1 MGKRIRIV
9 STKEVVQPAE
19 STNQGENISSEAS
32 DPSEVAPSEAADKS
46 LLQGIFTPF
55 LLRLK

>member
-19 STNQGENISSEAS
+19 STNQGEDISSEARYEAS
-32 DPSEVAPSEAADKS
+32 DPSIGKS
-46 LLQGIFTPF
+46 LLQGMFTYLTTILCF
-55 LLRLK
+55 

>member
-19 STNQGENISSEAS
+19 STNQGQNISSEAS
-32 DPSEVAPSEAADKS
+32 DPSIGKS
-46 LLQGIFTPF
+46 LPRGMFTPF
-55 LLRLK
+55 LPSFFTCLLF